1 MRQLELDSVQC
12 IEVNARFIRRRSG
25 GGLVFKVRL
34 WHPVY
39 AQTLPRLNEKCLICI
54 EVSDY
59 GVVNS
64 PSTTPAGSSLNSSGN
79 LWEEDSRDRYIC
91 ILKCCH

>member
-12 IEVNARFIRRRSG
+12 IEVNARFIQRRSG
-25 GGLVFKVRL
+25 GGSVFKVRL

-39 AQTLPRLNEKCLICI
+39 AHTLPRLNEKCLSCI